1 MEEQMEKAKDNL
13 YRLAEMLDEMKKS
26 SANAIDV
33 IEKQERLIAVLDKSD
48 EREDF
53 EEFIKAIKEQIDG
66 TKEAVERLEKKI
78 QLIESVLKAC
88 EDEDKKEIALNLMAG
103 LGAFEE

>member
-1 MEEQMEKAKDNL
+1 MEKAKDNL

-66 TKEAVERLEKKI
+66 TK
-78 QLIESVLKAC
+78 
-88 EDEDKKEIALNLMAG
+88 
-103 LGAFEE
+103 

>member
-1 MEEQMEKAKDNL
+1 MKDNL
-13 YRLAEMLDEMKKS
+13 YRLAELLDEMKKS

-33 IEKQERLIAVLDKSD
+33 IEKQERLIAVLGKS
-48 EREDF
+48 EEQKDF

-66 TKEAVERLEKKI
+66 TKEAVERLKKKM
-78 QLIESVLKAC
+78 QLIGSVLEAC
-88 EDEDKKEIALNLMAG
+88 KDEGKREVVLNLMAG

>member
-1 MEEQMEKAKDNL
+1 MERAKDNL
-13 YRLAEMLDEMKKS
+13 FRLEEMFDEMKKS

-33 IEKQERLIAVLDKSD
+33 IEKQERLIAVLDKSE

-78 QLIESVLKAC
+78 QLIGSVLKAC
-88 EDEDKKEIALNLMAG
+88 EDEDKKEIVLNLMAG

>member
-1 MEEQMEKAKDNL
+1 MERAKDNL

-33 IEKQERLIAVLDKSD
+33 IEKQERLIAVLDKSE

-66 TKEAVERLEKKI
+66 TKEAVERLEKNI

-88 EDEDKKEIALNLMAG
+88 EDEDKKEIVLNLMAG

>member
-1 MEEQMEKAKDNL
+1 MEKAKDNL
-13 YRLAEMLDEMKKS
+13 YRLKEMLDEMKKS

-88 EDEDKKEIALNLMAG
+88 EDEDKKEIVLNLMAG

>member
-1 MEEQMEKAKDNL
+1 MEKAKDNL

-33 IEKQERLIAVLDKSD
+33 IEKQERLIAVLDKTE

-53 EEFIKAIKEQIDG
+53 EEFIKALKEQIDG
-66 TKEAVERLEKKI
+66 TKKAVERLEKKI
-78 QLIESVLKAC
+78 QLIGSVLKAC

>member
-1 MEEQMEKAKDNL
+1 MEKAKDNL

>member
-1 MEEQMEKAKDNL
+1 MERAKDNL

-33 IEKQERLIAVLDKSD
+33 IEKQERLIAVLDKSE

-66 TKEAVERLEKKI
+66 TKEAVERLERKI
-78 QLIESVLKAC
+78 QLIGSVLKAC
-88 EDEDKKEIALNLMAG
+88 EEEDKKEIVLNLMAG

>member
-1 MEEQMEKAKDNL
+1 MEKAKDNL
-13 YRLAEMLDEMKKS
+13 YRLKEMLDEMKKS

-33 IEKQERLIAVLDKSD
+33 IEKQERLIAVLDKSE

>member
-1 MEEQMEKAKDNL
+1 MERAKDNL

-33 IEKQERLIAVLDKSD
+33 IEKQERLIAVLDKSE

>member
-1 MEEQMEKAKDNL
+1 MEKAKDNL

-33 IEKQERLIAVLDKSD
+33 IETQERLIAVLDKSE

-53 EEFIKAIKEQIDG
+53 EELIKAIKEQIDG

-103 LGAFEE
+103 LGVGAFEE

>member
-1 MEEQMEKAKDNL
+1 MEKAKDNL

-33 IEKQERLIAVLDKSD
+33 IEKQERLIAVLDKSE

>member
-1 MEEQMEKAKDNL
+1 MEKAKDNL

-53 EEFIKAIKEQIDG
+53 KELIKATKEQIDG

-78 QLIESVLKAC
+78 QLIGSVLKAC
-88 EDEDKKEIALNLMAG
+88 EEEDKKEIVLNLMAG

>member
-1 MEEQMEKAKDNL
+1 MEKAKDNL
-13 YRLAEMLDEMKKS
+13 YRLKEMLDEMKKS

-33 IEKQERLIAVLDKSD
+33 SEKQERLIAVLDKSE

-78 QLIESVLKAC
+78 QLIGSVLKAC
-88 EDEDKKEIALNLMAG
+88 EDEDKKEIVLNLMAG

>member
-1 MEEQMEKAKDNL
+1 MEKAKDNL
-13 YRLAEMLDEMKKS
+13 YRLKEMLDEMKKS

-33 IEKQERLIAVLDKSD
+33 IEKQERLIAVLDKSE

-66 TKEAVERLEKKI
+66 TKAAVERLEKKI

-88 EDEDKKEIALNLMAG
+88 EDEDKKEIVLNLMAG

>member
-1 MEEQMEKAKDNL
+1 MEKAKDNL
-13 YRLAEMLDEMKKS
+13 YRLKEMLDEMKKS

-33 IEKQERLIAVLDKSD
+33 IEKQERLIAVLDKSE

-88 EDEDKKEIALNLMAG
+88 EDEDKKELVLNLMAG

>member
-1 MEEQMEKAKDNL
+1 MERAKDNL

>member
-1 MEEQMEKAKDNL
+1 MEKAKDNL
-13 YRLAEMLDEMKKS
+13 YRLKEMLDEMKKS

>member
-1 MEEQMEKAKDNL
+1 MEKAKDNL

-33 IEKQERLIAVLDKSD
+33 IEKQERLIAVLDKSE

-53 EEFIKAIKEQIDG
+53 GEFIKAIKEQIDG

-78 QLIESVLKAC
+78 QLIGSVLKAC
-88 EDEDKKEIALNLMAG
+88 EDEDKKEIVLNLMVG

>member
-1 MEEQMEKAKDNL
+1 MEQAKDNL

-33 IEKQERLIAVLDKSD
+33 IGKQERLIAVLDKSE

>member
-1 MEEQMEKAKDNL
+1 MEKAKDNL

-33 IEKQERLIAVLDKSD
+33 IETQERLIAVLDKSE

-53 EEFIKAIKEQIDG
+53 EELIKAIKEQIDG

>member
-1 MEEQMEKAKDNL
+1 MERAKDNL
-13 YRLAEMLDEMKKS
+13 YRLKEMLDEMKKS

-33 IEKQERLIAVLDKSD
+33 IEKQERLIAVLDKSE

-88 EDEDKKEIALNLMAG
+88 EDDDKKEIALNLMAG

>member
-1 MEEQMEKAKDNL
+1 MERAKDNL
-13 YRLAEMLDEMKKS
+13 FRLEEMFDEMKKS

-33 IEKQERLIAVLDKSD
+33 IEKQERLIAVLDKSE

-66 TKEAVERLEKKI
+66 TKEAVERLERKI
-78 QLIESVLKAC
+78 QLIGSVLKAC
-88 EDEDKKEIALNLMAG
+88 EEEDKKEIVLNLMAG

>member
-1 MEEQMEKAKDNL
+1 MEKAKDNL
-13 YRLAEMLDEMKKS
+13 YRLKEMLDEMKKS

-33 IEKQERLIAVLDKSD
+33 IEKQERLIAVLDKSE

-66 TKEAVERLEKKI
+66 TKV
-78 QLIESVLKAC
+78 
-88 EDEDKKEIALNLMAG
+88 
-103 LGAFEE
+103 

>member
-1 MEEQMEKAKDNL
+1 MEKAKDNL
-13 YRLAEMLDEMKKS
+13 YRLKEMLDEMKKS

-33 IEKQERLIAVLDKSD
+33 IEKQERLIAVLDKSE

-88 EDEDKKEIALNLMAG
+88 EDEDKKEIVLNLMAG

>member
-1 MEEQMEKAKDNL
+1 MEKAKDNL
-13 YRLAEMLDEMKKS
+13 YRLKEMLDEMKKS

-33 IEKQERLIAVLDKSD
+33 IEKQERLIAVLDKSE

-66 TKEAVERLEKKI
+66 TKEAVERLEKQI
-78 QLIESVLKAC
+78 QLIESVLMAC
-88 EDEDKKEIALNLMAG
+88 EDDDKKEIVLNLMAG
-103 LGAFEE
+103 LGAFGE